1 MSADNFQPNLTL
13 REEPLKRA
21 LKSYL
26 VAPILSKYIV
36 CSVRVLWRE
45 SDNDLNDLYEKRRKL
60 EGELERLKE
69 VSLFIDCITA
79 MKKSNGGIK
88 IGFAFW
94 VAFDFAESQG
104 SKLED
109 YITKRF
115 FESGLDV
122 AEVNC
127 IRGRSK

>member
-69 VSLFIDCITA
+69 VSLFIDCITN
-79 MKKSNGGIK
+79 SNEKFKWRNKDRFCVLGG
-88 IGFAFW
+88 
-94 VAFDFAESQG
+94 
-104 SKLED
+104 L
-109 YITKRF
+109 
-115 FESGLDV
+115 
-122 AEVNC
+122 
-127 IRGRSK
+127 